1 VSIVVET
8 LRAQYTR
15 TYIQVRGAAKLVAY
29 HHKKA
34 TDEEARLHL
43 LTDDLNA
50 LSMAISMHGG
60 KLPDVPVDEAYTDDP
75 VEPAA

>member
-1 VSIVVET
+1 VSVVVET
-8 LRAQYTR
+8 LRTRYVSTYT
-15 TYIQVRGAAKLVAY
+15 QVRGAAKLVAY
-29 HHKKA
+29 HHQKA

-60 KLPDVPVDEAYTDDP
+60 QLPDVPTDD
-75 VEPAA
+75 EPA

>member
-1 VSIVVET
+1 MSIVIDT
-8 LRAQYTR
+8 LRTRYTS

-34 TDEEARLHL
+34 SDEEARLHR

-50 LSMAISMHGG
+50 LSMAIAMHGG
-60 KLPDVPVDEAYTDDP
+60 TLPDPPPEDTAL
-75 VEPAA
+75 VEPLP

>member
-1 VSIVVET
+1 MSIVVDT
-8 LRAQYTR
+8 LRTRYTS

-34 TDEEARLHL
+34 TDEEARLHQ

-60 KLPDVPVDEAYTDDP
+60 TLPDVPVDEAHTDDP
-75 VEPAA
+75 VEPKP

>member
-43 LTDDLNA
+43 LSDDLA
-50 LSMAISMHGG
+50 QLELAITLGG
-60 KLPDVPVDEAYTDDP
+60 GELPRPPVDEPYTDDP